1 MSPKKKAEKNEQL
14 SFLEKEDVPST
25 GEVEEIIEEY
35 EDYASLL
42 EEIISSP
49 VPQMST
55 GPATIGIRYLG
66 TPDILKIEGPITGF
80 GYTFTARNRVSI
92 VAIEDY
98 EELLKRVR
106 PARKCCGGKVTIPAQ
121 PYFGPITN

>member
-1 MSPKKKAEKNEQL
+1 MSPKKKAEQS
-14 SFLEKEDVPST
+14 SFLEEENVPNAE
-25 GEVEEIIEEY
+25 EVEEVIEEY
-35 EDYASLL
+35 TDYASLHK
-42 EEIISSP
+42 EVISFP
-49 VPQMST
+49 MPQMST

-66 TPDILKIEGPITGF
+66 TPDILKIKGPVTG
-80 GYTFTARNRVSI
+80 YEYKFTARNRISI

-121 PYFGPITN
+121 PYFGPVTN

>member
-1 MSPKKKAEKNEQL
+1 MSPKKKVEKHEQL
-14 SFLEKEDVPST
+14 SFLEKEEVSNA

-35 EDYASLL
+35 EGYASLL

-66 TPDILKIEGPITGF
+66 TPDILKIKGPVTG
-80 GYTFTARNRVSI
+80 YEYKFTARNRISI

-98 EELLKRVR
+98 EGLLKRVR
-106 PARKCCGGKVTIPAQ
+106 PARKCCGGKVTIPVQ
-121 PYFGPITN
+121 PYFGPV